1 MSGVLIDDAMD
12 ANLVL
17 AATDILI
24 TDFSSVFFDY
34 LVTDKPI
41 IFYAWDQDIYSED
54 RGMYLDIAELPAPIL
69 KTVIEIA
76 DYLSDIDQLSQDY
89 LGKVSTSERKVRSL

>member
-1 MSGVLIDDAMD
+1 
-12 ANLVL
+12 
-17 AATDILI
+17 
-24 TDFSSVFFDY
+24 
-34 LVTDKPI
+34 
-41 IFYAWDQDIYSED
+41 
-54 RGMYLDIAELPAPIL
+54 MYLDMAELPAPIL